1 VLACQAGSREFKSHR
16 PLQFER
22 RLMSLKC
29 WFRRIVICPYKN
41 TIDFFRYDIPYGIK
55 NLIRWFP
62 VIWQDRNWDQYYIYV
77 ILHKKLTL
85 MEKGLRNGCHLYA
98 DKTADQV
105 KICVLLLDRL
115 IKDEYHENAFKRHEE
130 KWGEAE
136 FNFEDLEEKP
146 DQCRLLITRLNVK
159 TKKDEEQERK
169 DFMRTSKHSDQMK
182 NQDVEMLFKIM
193 NKHIQGWWD

>member
-1 VLACQAGSREFKSHR
+1 
-16 PLQFER
+16 
-22 RLMSLKC
+22 MSVKY
-29 WFRRIVICPYKN
+29 WFRRIVICPYRN
-41 TIDFFRYDIPYGIK
+41 TKDFFRYDVPAGVK

-62 VIWQDRNWDQYYIYV
+62 IIWQDRNWDQHFIYV

-115 IKDEYHENAFKRHEE
+115 IKDKYHENAFQRHEQ

-136 FNFEDLEEKP
+136 FNFEDLKKDPEL
-146 DQCRLLITRLNVK
+146 CRLLITHPNVK
-159 TKKDEEQERK
+159 TEEDEKQERK
-169 DFMRTSKHSDQMK
+169 DFK
-182 NQDVEMLFKIM
+182 NATDHTEEMIEQDLELLFKIM
-193 NKHIQGWWD
+193 RKNIRGWWD